1 MNTATTENLDGLN
14 LHDFMEKRSNVAAL
28 ALNGSVQID
37 NKIDL
42 SATIQAIPAY
52 LDSILLNFVTNGIKY
67 RSNDR
72 LSFIKT
78 YTTIE
83 DQFIVL
89 HIEDNGIGIDL
100 KEP

>member
-14 LHDFMEKRSNVAAL
+14 LHDFMEKRSKNAL

-52 LDSILLNFVTNGIKY
+52 LDSILLNFVTKWY
-67 RSNDR
+67 
-72 LSFIKT
+72 
-78 YTTIE
+78 
-83 DQFIVL
+83 QV
-89 HIEDNGIGIDL
+89 
-100 KEP
+100 